1 MSCTKRFPVLNYALS
16 LNLRNLQDILVCY
29 MLSSAHHEA
38 KELLQ
43 TYTFESLSRLYN
55 KKDQGCAKRDGRVS
69 VTTYYRLLHEPEIE
83 GFS

>member
-1 MSCTKRFPVLNYALS
+1 
-16 LNLRNLQDILVCY
+16 
-29 MLSSAHHEA
+29 MLSSAHRGA
-38 KELLQ
+38 KEGLQ
-43 TYTFESLSRLYN
+43 TYTFESLSRLYS